1 MFILALTF
9 YSYALYLLTSL
20 IPFCLVLY
28 YSLNSKVSEYIK
40 PDEVLIFYDNY
51 SFNIDE
57 VAKSY
62 YVLKPSK
69 TKKQIK
75 LKRP

>member
-1 MFILALTF
+1 M
-9 YSYALYLLTSL
+9 YYL
-20 IPFCLVLY
+20 
-28 YSLNSKVSEYIK
+28 LNSKVSEYIK

-62 YVLKPSK
+62 YVLKFLRK
-69 TKKQIK
+69 LKKQIK